1 MRCATTPTRSLF
13 SMRAINIEGLR
24 ADVTARAYQGGVQSQ
39 SPSSGGLAVS
49 HDVRRILE
57 AAAAA
62 ARGSRRRD
70 INGAIVLAAIVGD
83 ARSMAAEILQAHGL
97 NFDNAIRALQTALA
111 PVRDVPAQV
120 PVADDVL
127 ARARERVQSRS
138 APSLRD
144 MMKDMPGWRRRSRL
158 LCLRL
163 PKKWKR
169 RLQHWQRRRR
179 QPRRHLHQCRQARG
193 RQR

>member
-1 MRCATTPTRSLF
+1 M
-13 SMRAINIEGLR
+13 
-24 ADVTARAYQGGVQSQ
+24 QSQ

-97 NFDNAIRALQTALA
+97 NFDNAIRALQAALA

-120 PVADDVL
+120 PVTDDVL

-144 MMKDMPGWRRRSRL
+144 MMKDLPRVAPPQPVAVPKTAEKVEKAPPAPAEAAPPAEAPVASVPPSAGRQQK
-158 LCLRL
+158 LR
-163 PKKWKR
+163 PKKRASR
-169 RLQHWQRRRR
+169 RLSLFLRR
-179 QPRRHLHQCRQARG
+179 Q
-193 RQR
+193 